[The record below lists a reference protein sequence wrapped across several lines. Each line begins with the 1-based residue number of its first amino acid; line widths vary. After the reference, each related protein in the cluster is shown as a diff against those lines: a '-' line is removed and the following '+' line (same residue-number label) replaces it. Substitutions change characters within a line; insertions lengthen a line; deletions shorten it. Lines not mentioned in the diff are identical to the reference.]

1 MPARS
6 NECDLGRTVLLWE
19 EDTATAAVVLE
30 CIAAEALFS
39 ATRSKR
45 HRLGISWMDTAHK
58 NARKRASLY
67 APVVQIEDER
77 LNSLALELER
87 PNASVGKQ
95 TSRSLRSLIDSA
107 WRARR
112 SELFAYKRCITV
124 F

>member
-1 MPARS
+1 
-6 NECDLGRTVLLWE
+6 
-19 EDTATAAVVLE
+19 
-30 CIAAEALFS
+30 
-39 ATRSKR
+39 
-45 HRLGISWMDTAHK
+45 MDTAHK

-67 APVVQIEDER
+67 ASVVQFEDER

-124 F
+124 SWCSVCPALQEQPTDMTLTLYKALRTPGGTEDLKMKDPDALIQHLQSVTLTR